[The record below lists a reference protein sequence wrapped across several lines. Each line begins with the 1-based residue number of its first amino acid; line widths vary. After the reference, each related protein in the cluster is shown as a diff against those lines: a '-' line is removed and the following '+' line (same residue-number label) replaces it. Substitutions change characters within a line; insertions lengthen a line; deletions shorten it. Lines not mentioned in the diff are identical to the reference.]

1 MARGIPFTITLGG
14 LAAAGPLGVD
24 MYIAALPAIAGDFDT
39 SVSAAQLSVTGF
51 LLGIVFGQLVF
62 GPLGDRFGRRRL
74 LLLGTTA
81 AAVCALACAVA
92 PTIEVFIAARML
104 AGFFGAA
111 GIVLARAVITDLFH
125 GPKMA
130 RYFAGLAMLQGS
142 APVLA
147 PALGGL
153 IMHFG
158 SWRVVFAVLTGISV
172 VLTLAILRFVPE
184 TLPPERRTTHGLGLG
199 ALLRQRRFA
208 GHVAV
213 IAFAAVA
220 LFTYI
225 SDSSFVFELGFGV
238 SPTVYS
244 LIFASNACAML
255 AASSVFG
262 ALANRFAPPV
272 MLRAG
277 LVLATTATAVHLI
290 LTEATGGGL
299 AVTWV
304 CLLGTLAG
312 LGLIFPATTTIA
324 QSLGAATP
332 GAASALL
339 GAGQFTLG
347 AVLSPL
353 SGLFSSSSP
362 VPMGLF
368 MLGGMLCAGVA
379 YVAVTPRGAGSRSG
393 RTASTS

>member
-1 MARGIPFTITLGG
+1 MGRVLFAVTLGG

-24 MYIAALPAIAGDFDT
+24 MYIAALPSIAGEFRA
-39 SVSAAQLSVTGF
+39 SQSAAQLSVTAF

-62 GPLGDRFGRRRL
+62 GPLGDRFGRRKL

-81 AAVCALACAVA
+81 AAACALGCAVA
-92 PTIEVFIAARML
+92 PTIEVFIAARLL

-111 GIVLARAVITDLFH
+111 GIVLARAVITDLFG

-147 PALGGL
+147 PAVGGV

-158 SWRVVFAVLTGISV
+158 SWRVVFGVLTGIGV
-172 VLTLAILRFVPE
+172 TLTLCVLRFVPE
-184 TLPPERRTTHGLGLG
+184 TLPPERRTVHGLGLG
-199 ALLRQRRFA
+199 TLLRQRGFA
-208 GHVAV
+208 GHVAI

-244 LIFASNACAML
+244 LVFASNACAML

-262 ALANRFAPPV
+262 ALANRFEPPV

-277 LVLATTATAVHLI
+277 LVIATAATATHLVM
-290 LTEATGGGL
+290 TEAAGSHL
-299 AVTWV
+299 AVTWL

-312 LGLIFPATTTIA
+312 LGLVFPATITIA
-324 QSLGAATP
+324 QSLGRATP

-353 SGLFSSSSP
+353 SGVFSSASP
-362 VPMGLF
+362 VPMALL

-379 YVAVTPRGAGSRSG
+379 HVAVTPRGAGSRSG
-393 RTASTS
+393 RSASTS